1 MSRAEVV
8 GREVRFVGSELGMIF
23 RRRRNIALLIVLSL
37 VPVLIA
43 SAVKITDHHG
53 RDGSIF
59 GSITDNGL
67 FAALAALLVITP
79 LFLPLGMA
87 VVAGDAVAGEAN
99 IGTLRYLLVVP
110 AGRTRLLAVK
120 LLGILVW
127 CAVLV
132 LCVALAGMAIG
143 AVLFPHGEFTLL
155 SGRTLS
161 YGGGAYRLFLV
172 SCYVAACMAMVG
184 ALGLFVS
191 TLTEVPVAAM
201 AATLVLTIVSEV
213 LDQVPQL
220 HAIQPWLPSH
230 YWLRWIDLLR
240 DPISTGGIT
249 RGLLVTL
256 GYVAVFVAAA
266 WARFSGKDVTS

>member
-1 MSRAEVV
+1 MSRAEVLA
-8 GREVRFVGSELGMIF
+8 REARFVRSELGMIF
-23 RRRRNIALLIVLSL
+23 RRRRNIALLVVLML

-43 SAVKITDHHG
+43 SAVKITGHQG

-87 VVAGDAVAGEAN
+87 VVAGDAIAGEAN

-120 LLGILVW
+120 LIGILVW

-132 LCVALAGMAIG
+132 VCVAAAGMAIG
-143 AVLFPHGEFTLL
+143 AALFPHGAFTLL

-161 YGGGAYRLFLV
+161 YGGGVYRLALV
-172 SCYVAACMAMVG
+172 CGYVAACMAFVG

-191 TLTEVPVAAM
+191 TMTEVPVAAM
-201 AATLVLTIVSEV
+201 ASTLVLTIVSEV

-220 HAIQPWLPSH
+220 HSIQPGLPSH

-256 GYVAVFVAAA
+256 AYAAVLVSLA
-266 WARFSGKDVTS
+266 WARFTGKDVTS